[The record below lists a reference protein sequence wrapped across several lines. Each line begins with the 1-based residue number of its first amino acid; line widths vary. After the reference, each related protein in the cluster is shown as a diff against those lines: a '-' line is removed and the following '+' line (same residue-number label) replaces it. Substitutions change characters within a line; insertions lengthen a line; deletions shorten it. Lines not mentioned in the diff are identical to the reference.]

1 MLNIKKLLVTTLCS
15 LTLFTGSAALNS
27 QKANA
32 GIIIIA
38 ATSTAAV
45 VGPVVGLGLASAG
58 FFWGIQSD
66 DLNYKAAALFILDN
80 QIETN
85 KVESIISAR
94 YPELDSYLVSEIANS
109 VIEESNLV
117 EFNQDGQKTLKLD
130 ENKLSSV
137 LEILSVTNPDLSQ
150 KLRSELIEN

>member
-1 MLNIKKLLVTTLCS
+1 MLNIKKLLVTSLCS
-15 LTLFTGSAALNS
+15 LSLFVGSSALNS

-58 FFWGIQSD
+58 CFWGIQSD

-80 QIETN
+80 QIDTN
-85 KVESIISAR
+85 KIESILSSR
-94 YPELDSYLVSEIANS
+94 YPDLEPYLVSEIANS
-109 VIEESNLV
+109 VIDESNLV
-117 EFNQDGQKTLKLD
+117 EFNQDGKKNLKLD

-137 LEILSVTNPDLSQ
+137 FEVLNVTNPELSQ
-150 KLRSELIEN
+150 KIKSDLIKN